1 MRTRYRV
8 QRFVWTDRGYDLAS
22 PSTVEADSPEDAAER
37 FLRRPVA
44 RGGRIGSVSVRV
56 WAVGRAKRLTDIHH
70 FW

>member
-44 RGGRIGSVSVRV
+44 RGGPIGSVSVRV
-56 WAVGRAKRLTDIHH
+56 WAVGGAKRPADLHH

>member
-8 QRFVWTDRGYDLAS
+8 QRFMWTEGSYEAAEEV
-22 PSTVEADSPEDAAER
+22 TVEADGPEEAAER
-37 FLRRPVA
+37 VLMRSVV
-44 RGGRIGSVSVRV
+44 GGGPIGSVSVRV